1 MIQMWNRACG
11 VQGLCV
17 RVNKTGRQQ
26 RFLEILA
33 AQVTRQQRL
42 KFSDVR
48 IVESPTGLSQDV
60 VMRRAPWCRPVHDRD
75 YAARSDRSAHVGQH
89 RWCLGPKNVT
99 PRTENAASNWL
110 LFQRIWKPRRCIRDT
125 AAAAQPSALS

>member
-1 MIQMWNRACG
+1 M
-11 VQGLCV
+11 

-42 KFSDVR
+42 KYSDVR

-89 RWCLGPKNVT
+89 RWCLGAKERHTKDRECGVELAFIPAHLET
-99 PRTENAASNWL
+99 CGAPGIRQQL
-110 LFQRIWKPRRCIRDT
+110 LNQVRCRNRSWIDRRHV
-125 AAAAQPSALS
+125 